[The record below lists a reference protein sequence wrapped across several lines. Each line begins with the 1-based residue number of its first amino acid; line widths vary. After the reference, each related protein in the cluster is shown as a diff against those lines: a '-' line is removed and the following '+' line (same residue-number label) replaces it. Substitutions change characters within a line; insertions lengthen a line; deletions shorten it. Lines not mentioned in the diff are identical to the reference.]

1 VTSTP
6 TESQR
11 LRILAYGIEKKG
23 LPVPKR
29 EITADKYKIE
39 FSGYNEATRFQD
51 FDGVIIFQGTFE
63 SFTNVVSNS
72 LLRSY
77 LKHTW
82 DRDELDKRTKETRAL
97 LEKGGI
103 VCMML
108 SDPFIDFDD
117 HRDFSDTDLSKR
129 LLSLFQ
135 VSRRRFSTRITSVK
149 SKVNELGKFFELYGA
164 AWSWLQ
170 APPGDTRNKVLAST
184 STGREATS
192 MAIDGN
198 LFVLPTLTPKP
209 TEEAAEEYFT
219 ILADGIV
226 TLWERLRT
234 DLPEWASEYRFHGEP
249 TIPEAKAKLAND
261 LSELETRLKQL
272 ERLKRALVL
281 QGEPLVEAVIEV
293 FEKMLPLKP
302 RREEAFREDL
312 TLIDSNGNAVALV
325 EAKGVSKGV
334 TREHVNQADS
344 HRERNGMSP
353 EFPSI
358 LIINTNMK
366 NSVSLADKDQSVATE
381 QILHACRN
389 NVLILRTL
397 DLLNLVSLHLGG
409 KLTPDEVVE
418 LLIKSRGWL
427 KVGNTVEILTG

>member
-1 VTSTP
+1 MSTP
-6 TESQR
+6 SESQR

-135 VSRRRFSTRITSVK
+135 
-149 SKVNELGKFFELYGA
+149 
-164 AWSWLQ
+164 
-170 APPGDTRNKVLAST
+170 
-184 STGREATS
+184 
-192 MAIDGN
+192 
-198 LFVLPTLTPKP
+198 
-209 TEEAAEEYFT
+209 
-219 ILADGIV
+219 
-226 TLWERLRT
+226 
-234 DLPEWASEYRFHGEP
+234 
-249 TIPEAKAKLAND
+249 
-261 LSELETRLKQL
+261 
-272 ERLKRALVL
+272 
-281 QGEPLVEAVIEV
+281 
-293 FEKMLPLKP
+293 
-302 RREEAFREDL
+302 
-312 TLIDSNGNAVALV
+312 
-325 EAKGVSKGV
+325 
-334 TREHVNQADS
+334 
-344 HRERNGMSP
+344 
-353 EFPSI
+353 
-358 LIINTNMK
+358 
-366 NSVSLADKDQSVATE
+366 
-381 QILHACRN
+381 
-389 NVLILRTL
+389 
-397 DLLNLVSLHLGG
+397 
-409 KLTPDEVVE
+409 
-418 LLIKSRGWL
+418 
-427 KVGNTVEILTG
+427 